1 MILARQAAKS
11 LRGIAVGTIL
21 VGAATAC
28 RPAGEDPT
36 VEFASDSPPEVI
48 ADSLIS
54 LWIDSLGGMETY
66 RNFQSASYTITTVIY
81 DTLSGRVKRTR
92 PRYVWIK
99 KGPYGQETRV
109 ERWEGDDFIVQGFNG
124 RDGWATLNGE
134 FLPDTAKDWRE
145 TRYVTGDLFYWPG
158 LPYKLR
164 DDGVFLHYRGMS
176 DRPGAV
182 SRADPAE
189 AVPSAGVAKY
199 HAIGV
204 TFGEDVGDH
213 QDTWQYYFEP
223 GEAFPTEVTYVEE
236 GRENI
241 NRVIWGE
248 TKRVGDLRYP
258 VVVWRD
264 WITPSGKRTKA
275 LVVSDFVVN
284 PDVAQSMFEKGGI
297 VVNGGQ

>member
-21 VGAATAC
+21 VGAVTAC
-28 RPAGEDPT
+28 QPAAEDPT
-36 VEFASDSPPEVI
+36 GEFASDSPPEAI

-66 RNFQSASYTITTVIY
+66 RNFESASYTVTTVMY
-81 DTLSGRVKRTR
+81 DTLSGRVKRMR

-109 ERWEGDDFIVQGFNG
+109 ERWEGNDFIVQGFNG
-124 RDGWATLNGE
+124 RDEWATLNGE

-145 TRYVTGDLFYWPG
+145 TRYVAGDLFYWPG
-158 LPYKLR
+158 LPFKLR

-176 DRPGAV
+176 DLPGAV
-182 SRADPAE
+182 FRTDPAE
-189 AVPSAGVAKY
+189 AVPSTGAARY
-199 HAIGV
+199 HAVGV
-204 TFGEDVGDH
+204 TFGEDIGDH
-213 QDTWQYYFEP
+213 QDSWAYYFAP
-223 GEAFPTEVTYVEE
+223 GDAFPTEVTYVEE
-236 GRENI
+236 GLESI
-241 NRVIWGE
+241 SRVFWGK
-248 TKRVGDLRYP
+248 TKRVGNVRYP
-258 VVVWRD
+258 VVAQRD

-284 PDVAQSMFEKGGI
+284 PDIPQSMFEKGGKA
-297 VVNGGQ
+297 VGR

>member
-21 VGAATAC
+21 VGAVTAC
-28 RPAGEDPT
+28 RPAAKDPAG
-36 VEFASDSPPEVI
+36 EFASDSPPEVI

-66 RNFQSASYTITTVIY
+66 RNFQSASYTVTTVIY
-81 DTLSGRVKRTR
+81 DTLSGRVRRTR

-99 KGPYGQETRV
+99 KGPYGEETRV
-109 ERWEGDDFIVQGFNG
+109 ERWEGDDFIAQGFNG
-124 RDGWATLNGE
+124 RDEWATLNGE

-145 TRYVTGDLFYWPG
+145 TRYVAGDLFYWPG

-164 DDGVFLHYRGMS
+164 DNGVFLHYGGMS
-176 DRPGAV
+176 DRPGAELH
-182 SRADPAE
+182 ADPAE
-189 AVPSAGVAKY
+189 AVPSTGVGKY
-199 HAIGV
+199 HAVGV
-204 TFGEDVGDH
+204 TFGEDIGDH
-213 QDTWQYYFEP
+213 QDTWHYYFEP

-241 NRVIWGE
+241 NRLIWGE

-258 VVVWRD
+258 VVVRRD
-264 WITPSGKRTKA
+264 WITRSGKRTKA
-275 LVVSDFVVN
+275 LIVSDFVVN
-284 PDVAQSMFEKGGI
+284 PDIAQSMFEKGGI
-297 VVNGGQ
+297 VVSGGQ

>member
-1 MILARQAAKS
+1 MILARQAAKGM
-11 LRGIAVGTIL
+11 RGIAVGAIL
-21 VGAATAC
+21 VVAATAC
-28 RPAGEDPT
+28 RPAAEDPAG
-36 VEFASDSPPEVI
+36 EFASDSSPEVI

-99 KGPYGQETRV
+99 KSPNGQETRV
-109 ERWEGDDFIVQGFNG
+109 ERWEGNDFIVQGFNG

-189 AVPSAGVAKY
+189 AVLSTGVAKY

-204 TFGEDVGDH
+204 TFGEDIGDH
-213 QDTWQYYFEP
+213 QDTWHYYFEP

-241 NRVIWGE
+241 NRVLWGE

-258 VVVWRD
+258 VVVRRD
-264 WITPSGKRTKA
+264 WITLSGKRTKA
-275 LVVSDFVVN
+275 LIVSDFVLN

-297 VVNGGQ
+297 VVSGGQ

>member
-66 RNFQSASYTITTVIY
+66 RNFQSASYTITTLIY

-297 VVNGGQ
+297 VVSGGQ

>member
-21 VGAATAC
+21 VGAAAAC
-28 RPAGEDPT
+28 RPAAEDPAG
-36 VEFASDSPPEVI
+36 EFASDSPPEVI

-66 RNFQSASYTITTVIY
+66 RKFESASYTITTVIY

-124 RDGWATLNGE
+124 RDGWATLTGE

-145 TRYVTGDLFYWPG
+145 TRYVAADLFYWPG

-164 DDGVFLHYRGMS
+164 DDGVSSTTVECLTVRAPCFAPIRR
-176 DRPGAV
+176 RP
-182 SRADPAE
+182 
-189 AVPSAGVAKY
+189 
-199 HAIGV
+199 
-204 TFGEDVGDH
+204 
-213 QDTWQYYFEP
+213 
-223 GEAFPTEVTYVEE
+223 FPPQE
-236 GRENI
+236 
-241 NRVIWGE
+241 
-248 TKRVGDLRYP
+248 
-258 VVVWRD
+258 WRS
-264 WITPSGKRTKA
+264 ITPSASRSEKMSAITRTPGTITSSLVKRFPRRSPT
-275 LVVSDFVVN
+275 SRR
-284 PDVAQSMFEKGGI
+284 VARTSI
-297 VVNGGQ
+297 A